1 MPVSVYPFRGACYH
15 VSDEVVTAP
24 EAAVKCGMM
33 YGGRLASAADKDDLE
48 HIIAATNTH
57 EFWIGAYR

>member
-1 MPVSVYPFRGACYH
+1 MLNPFSGACYH

-33 YGGRLASAADKDDLE
+33 YGGRLASAADKNDLE
-48 HIIAATNTH
+48 NIIAATNVHH